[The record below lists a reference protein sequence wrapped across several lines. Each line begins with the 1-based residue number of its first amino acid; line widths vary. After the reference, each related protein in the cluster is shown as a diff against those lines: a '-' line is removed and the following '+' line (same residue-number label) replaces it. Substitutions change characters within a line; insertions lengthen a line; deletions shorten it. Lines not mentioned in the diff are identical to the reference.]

1 MENNAALRQKIVSLA
16 VAAGEGGFSERELA
30 DAGHALSAVGF
41 SSLAY
46 MRLIDSIEN
55 ELGVY
60 LDPEA
65 DVEHYESI
73 DSIAALVVASSGEVH
88 A

>member
-1 MENNAALRQKIVSLA
+1 MPAT
-16 VAAGEGGFSERELA
+16 
-30 DAGHALSAVGF
+30 HCSAVGF

-55 ELGVY
+55 DLGVY

-73 DSIAALVVASSGEVH
+73 DSITALVVASGGEVR